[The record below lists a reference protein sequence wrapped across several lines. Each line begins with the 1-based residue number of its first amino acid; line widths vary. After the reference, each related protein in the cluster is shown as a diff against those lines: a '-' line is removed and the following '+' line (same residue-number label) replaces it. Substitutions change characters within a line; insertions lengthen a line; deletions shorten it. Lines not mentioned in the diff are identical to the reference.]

1 MFEYSF
7 AAIMRL
13 RPEVLRKLRIVKFEG
28 EDVLDYGGISREWSF
43 HLLQE
48 IFNPCYVLCTISIRC
63 KFTQPP
69 ASARI
74 TLIISNS

>member
-7 AAIMRL
+7 AAILRL

-43 HLLQE
+43 LLE
-48 IFNPCYVLCTISIRC
+48 VNRSG
-63 KFTQPP
+63 
-69 ASARI
+69 AR
-74 TLIISNS
+74 TVEVERRPFGK